1 MNFFP
6 ATLTDVGVK
15 LPFGEVTLT
24 QEVHDVIAQHDR
36 PNNGSS
42 PAPTCCGWGSGALA

>member
-6 ATLTDVGVK
+6 ATLTDVGLR

-24 QEVHDVIAQHDR
+24 QEVHDVIAQH
-36 PNNGSS
+36 PQAAATSS
-42 PAPTCCGWGSGALA
+42 SASGPSISRTPR